1 MLMTWNES
9 LKEFYIWA
17 DSQEAYLP
25 REIGF
30 KRIKKVWTTKNISIA
45 KEFTFYARDKALL
58 TCLRSHKPQ
67 SNYAQPYPVKSSEN
81 MLKNS
86 LAYLGFQT
94 EGIEAALSKRNFLIA
109 DQQGTG
115 KTIQTCGYITS
126 LPVEKRFLI
135 ICPASMRLT
144 WKKEIDKWTDHEA
157 HIIRKGFVSQNH
169 KIQIINF
176 DILKKN
182 LDKLISRGFDVIVV
196 DEFHLAKNPL
206 AQRTDCVI
214 QLTKQSE
221 RNLFLSGTPFPNSL
235 KESFHLF
242 NMISD
247 EYFNSFYFHERNLKL
262 HSNDFMIRRTRKEV
276 LKDLPEKIRKFIYIP
291 QDKKLS
297 KYCFDELQA
306 YSKKHGWVESIK
318 FEDFSRAKREAAKLK
333 FPLMIDSAEEMWFN
347 CREEDGRMVIFTYHL
362 DIANQ
367 LQEHFNAKG
376 LITAVYNGE
385 TSENHKNAI
394 VDDFQAG
401 KIDILIASIR
411 SAGVG
416 LTLTRATHVLFC
428 ELDYRP
434 DIIEQS
440 EDRCYRYGSE
450 KNVLIWYLIVEN
462 SFDEHMVDAIKKK
475 QKDVNKLMEQTTL

>member
-1 MLMTWNES
+1 MLMTWNQS

-45 KEFTFYARDKALL
+45 KELQFYARDAALL
-58 TCLRSHKPQ
+58 DCLRSHK
-67 SNYAQPYPVKSSEN
+67 AQPNHAQSYPVKSSQN
-81 MLKNS
+81 MIKNG
-86 LAYLGFQT
+86 LDYLDFQRT
-94 EGIEAALSKRNFLIA
+94 GIEAALSKRSFLIA

-126 LPVEKRFLI
+126 LPVEKRILI

-144 WKKEIDKWTDHEA
+144 WKKEGEKWTDYEF
-157 HIIRKGFVSQNH
+157 HIIRKGFVSHNH
-169 KIQIINF
+169 KVQVINF
-176 DILKKN
+176 DILKRN
-182 LDKLISRGFDVIVV
+182 LDKLLKQNFDVIVV

-206 AQRTDCVI
+206 AQRTESVI
-214 QLTKQSE
+214 ALTKQSE

-242 NMISD
+242 NMIS
-247 EYFNSFYFHERNLKL
+247 EEHFNSFYFHERNLKL
-262 HSNDFMIRRTRKEV
+262 HSSEFMIRRTRKEV
-276 LKDLPEKIRKFIYIP
+276 LKELPEKIRKFIYIP
-291 QDKKLS
+291 QDRNLS

-347 CREEDGRMVIFTYHL
+347 CKEEDGRMVIFTYHL

-367 LQEHFNAKG
+367 LQEHFNGKG

-434 DIIEQS
+434 DIIEQA

-475 QKDVNKLMEQTTL
+475 QKDVNKLIEQTTL